1 MLLFLG
7 WSGTGTTFLCT
18 KSLHR
23 HHHQHIREW
32 WASSSTQGQGLKSIW
47 LTKGLLP
54 EVFLCLWFWLIISN
68 WLPDRSNH
76 FKVVK
81 TKRIKSIIPIFGRN
95 NRNNFYIRIS
105 KMFTQSF
112 KSKIRWRPFQKWQF
126 RRGFSTVTMYKGLF
140 KSDYMHEIYS
150 AELPV
155 WAFLL
160 RWRRRDEKIGFLWPS
175 PLSKTMRGMT
185 WV

>member
-1 MLLFLG
+1 MIIDYWSKFIIIGSSRNAVMLLFLG

-23 HHHQHIREW
+23 HHHQHIQEW

-76 FKVVK
+76 FNVVK

-95 NRNNFYIRIS
+95 HRNYLYIIGS
-105 KMFTQSF
+105 
-112 KSKIRWRPFQKWQF
+112 QKC
-126 RRGFSTVTMYKGLF
+126 SLNHSNL
-140 KSDYMHEIYS
+140 KSDEEKQLQYYCNTN
-150 AELPV
+150 V
-155 WAFLL
+155 LL
-160 RWRRRDEKIGFLWPS
+160 VS
-175 PLSKTMRGMT
+175 
-185 WV
+185 